1 METPLDAIDI
11 QILRELQLDG
21 RLSIVDLATR
31 VGLSPSPC
39 LRRVRYLEERGII
52 LGYRAVVDPAKLDLS
67 LQFLV
72 SFRVAREG
80 TEGRLRSM
88 EGRREIRAALLS
100 YPEVISVYSVTGE
113 VDAVMRVAVPSFQ
126 AYERFLEDKI
136 LPLPVNDLLS
146 RFVIGTRKPTAPY
159 DLSHIQPVATSDP
172 AADAPAARR
181 RKRR

>member
-21 RLSIVDLATR
+21 RLSIVDLAMR

-39 LRRVRYLEERGII
+39 LRRVRHLEERGVVAA
-52 LGYRAVVDPAKLDLS
+52 LG
-67 LQFLV
+67 
-72 SFRVAREG
+72 
-80 TEGRLRSM
+80 
-88 EGRREIRAALLS
+88 GRRS
-100 YPEVISVYSVTGE
+100 GE
-113 VDAVMRVAVPSFQ
+113 AGPVAAVPGVVPRRARRDRGTPAQHGGTSRDPRRAPELSRGDQRLLRHRRGRRGDAGGRADFQ

-159 DLSHIQPVATSDP
+159 DLSHIQPVATPDP